1 MIAIGLTGGIATGK
15 STVGEIL
22 RRKGIEVVS
31 ADELVHQALLPGGGS
46 YHSVVKEFGREILLP
61 DGKINRKLLGEIV
74 FKDDAAR
81 RRLEQLTHPVV
92 IEAIK
97 QRLES
102 GARAGN
108 KIIVVE
114 TPLLFE
120 VGLCDLFDYIWVV
133 SSTRERQL
141 ERICKRDR
149 LTEEEAERRIA
160 AQLPLE
166 EKERKADAV
175 IYNNN
180 GLEALEKQVVD
191 LLKTLE

>member
-15 STVGEIL
+15 STVGKIL

-46 YHSVVKEFGREILLP
+46 YDSVVKEFGREILQP

-74 FKDDAAR
+74 FKDDSAR

-92 IEAIK
+92 IAAIK

-133 SSTRERQL
+133 SSTHERQL

-149 LTEEEAERRIA
+149 LTEAEAERRIA

-180 GLEALEKQVVD
+180 GLEALEKQVD
-191 LLKTLE
+191 NLLNTLE

>member
-15 STVGEIL
+15 STVGGIL

-31 ADELVHQALLPGGGS
+31 ADELAHQALLPGGGS
-46 YHSVVKEFGREILLP
+46 YNSVVKEFGREILLP

-81 RRLEQLTHPVV
+81 RRLEQLTHPVI

-102 GARAGN
+102 GARSGN

-120 VGLCDLFDYIWVV
+120 VGLYDLFDYIWVV
-133 SSTRERQL
+133 STTRERQL

-149 LTEEEAERRIA
+149 LTEAEAERRIA

>member
-46 YHSVVKEFGREILLP
+46 YDSVVKEFGREILLP